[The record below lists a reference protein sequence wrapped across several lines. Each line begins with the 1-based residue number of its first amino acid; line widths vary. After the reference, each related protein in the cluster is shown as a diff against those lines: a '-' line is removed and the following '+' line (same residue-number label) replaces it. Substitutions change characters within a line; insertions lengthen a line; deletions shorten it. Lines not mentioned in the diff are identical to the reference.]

1 MICSRIHVT
10 CQICTEENTMSQMH
24 YTAQIFAVCH
34 GGSIWPMINIKG
46 CLWIS
51 VSSQLVTFWR
61 FDVTF
66 WREVSSVVLNR
77 KCFNTP
83 GCRAGLIPLFQNRYR
98 SDSYNYEY
106 LPIPIS
112 IRYLGSFFFIS
123 VEFLYLSVRWPA
135 HHSFVFYTES
145 TQYRYLYCKEK
156 QQINEYVII
165 IIYNKNT
172 FRD

>member
-51 VSSQLVTFWR
+51 VSSQLVTFWCH
-61 FDVTF
+61 F
-66 WREVSSVVLNR
+66 L
-77 KCFNTP
+77 TP
-83 GCRAGLIPLFQNRYR
+83 GCRAGSIPLFQNRYR
-98 SDSYNYEY
+98 SDSNNSEY
-106 LPIPIS
+106 LLIS

-123 VEFLYLSVRWPA
+123 VEFLYLSVCWPA
-135 HHSFVFYTES
+135 HHSFVFYTQS
-145 TQYRYLYCKEK
+145 TKYRHLYCKEK